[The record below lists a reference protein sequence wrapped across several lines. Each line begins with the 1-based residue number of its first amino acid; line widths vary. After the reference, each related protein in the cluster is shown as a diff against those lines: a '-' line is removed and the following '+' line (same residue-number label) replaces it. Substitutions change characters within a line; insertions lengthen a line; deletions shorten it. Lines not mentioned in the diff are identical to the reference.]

1 VNIGNIEAQVPN
13 PCVVCETANKS
24 CKNKCKD
31 DACRDACNCYQKQHN
46 ANCKDCGIHCNS
58 IKERGV
64 ESTVT
69 SGSGDDDPKGN
80 NCWPCIGDLL
90 SCKRNCDTQPCKDG
104 CECYNHY
111 HNPSCAGCD
120 VGCASSKQRRF
131 DVPSQQNDV
140 SATVDLPL
148 DMEGSLIDKSKE
160 TAGRSDASLTI
171 DRLETN
177 NQSPV
182 IEPPQA
188 VDGASFEGSK
198 DVEIFSPLGSRS
210 LELHCFKC
218 ADIIHACERKCAT
231 RGACR
236 QPCLCFYRNIKK
248 CHKCPVNC
256 NCVHVCPRWSFDILS
271 DEQRQLDNG
280 SEIDDE
286 SLTIS
291 PREAVDSSQAV
302 DPPDATYDS
311 LVDDQSGISEEHNA
325 AHGIAGV
332 PIPFEPCVY
341 CSYSINACKKMCAT
355 PGACDQVCVCY
366 NDSHN
371 RNCARCSLLC
381 NREHIGPRV
390 SLSLAQRR
398 FDNRLEQNDKSAVD
412 KQPEAE
418 DQFLIGTA
426 ANGGGA

>member
-1 VNIGNIEAQVPN
+1 MTPKGTTAGLASVIFSHARGIVTLNLAKMVVNATITTTTLLAQVA
-13 PCVVCETANKS
+13 TS
-24 CKNKCKD
+24 
-31 DACRDACNCYQKQHN
+31 DA
-46 ANCKDCGIHCNS
+46 
-58 IKERGV
+58 
-64 ESTVT
+64 
-69 SGSGDDDPKGN
+69 P
-80 NCWPCIGDLL
+80 LL
-90 SCKRNCDTQPCKDG
+90 SNVALTSLLSKTTCLPQSTYPWIWK
-104 CECYNHY
+104 
-111 HNPSCAGCD
+111 
-120 VGCASSKQRRF
+120 VLSSTRVK
-131 DVPSQQNDV
+131 
-140 SATVDLPL
+140 
-148 DMEGSLIDKSKE
+148 